1 MFSFLTLL
9 SLNTFAG
16 AVVLVSGRE
25 VAWRLVHSI
34 VQTLAKTMDAVL
46 LRQQLQVNQLL
57 NLCTVVNTVLSIR
70 QRCTHAVASRNK
82 LICEYILGCKTL
94 LSSHVYD
101 KYLQ

>member
-57 NLCTVVNTVLSIR
+57 NLLWKQCFQYVKGVHML
-70 QRCTHAVASRNK
+70 
-82 LICEYILGCKTL
+82 
-94 LSSHVYD
+94 
-101 KYLQ
+101 

>member
-25 VAWRLVHSI
+25 IAWRLVHSI

-57 NLCTVVNTVLSIR
+57 NLLWKQCCQYFKGVHML
-70 QRCTHAVASRNK
+70 
-82 LICEYILGCKTL
+82 
-94 LSSHVYD
+94 
-101 KYLQ
+101 

>member
-57 NLCTVVNTVLSIR
+57 NLLWKQCCQYVKGV
-70 QRCTHAVASRNK
+70 H
-82 LICEYILGCKTL
+82 TL
-94 LSSHVYD
+94 
-101 KYLQ
+101 

>member
-57 NLCTVVNTVLSIR
+57 NLLWKQCCQYVKGVHML
-70 QRCTHAVASRNK
+70 
-82 LICEYILGCKTL
+82 
-94 LSSHVYD
+94 
-101 KYLQ
+101 